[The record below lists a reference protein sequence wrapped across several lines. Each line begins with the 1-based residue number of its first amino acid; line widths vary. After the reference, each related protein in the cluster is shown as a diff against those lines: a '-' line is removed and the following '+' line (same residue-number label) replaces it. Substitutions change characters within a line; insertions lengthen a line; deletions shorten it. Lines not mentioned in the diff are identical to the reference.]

1 MPRIT
6 EASQFTQG
14 IRDVEDEDIANAI
27 AASLDTPQLTATYVH
42 SADWT
47 PATEAQRRTRA
58 RQIEALSAAAV
69 YKDSPGL
76 CKAMRESLEA
86 AGLEQPGFITKTTT
100 TSIDQNKRAE
110 TSRTSEPPLPQT
122 SGPPKVRMTGKAQS
136 SEELSDPS
144 KAPATIQDIIRDMDL
159 ELALRLHPVN
169 EPDGDTYVYIDPP
182 SKQPEQDYDSYNV
195 YRSRFEIPMIMKSS
209 TLYSLNSAVLK
220 KAL

>member
-1 MPRIT
+1 MPRIPQ
-6 EASQFTQG
+6 ASLLTQG

-27 AASLDTPQLTATYVH
+27 AASLDTPQLTAAYVH

-47 PATEAQRRTRA
+47 PATEAQRRTRT

-69 YKDSPGL
+69 HKDSPGL
-76 CKAMRESLEA
+76 YKAMRESLEA
-86 AGLEQPGFITKTTT
+86 AGLQQPGSVAETTGA
-100 TSIDQNKRAE
+100 SIDKNKRAQ
-110 TSRTSEPPLPQT
+110 TSNTSEPPLPQT
-122 SGPPKVRMTGKAQS
+122 PGPPKVPKTWKAQS
-136 SEELSDPS
+136 SVELSDPS

-159 ELALRLHPVN
+159 ELALRLPPVN

-195 YRSRFEIPMIMKSS
+195 YRSRFEFPMIMKSF